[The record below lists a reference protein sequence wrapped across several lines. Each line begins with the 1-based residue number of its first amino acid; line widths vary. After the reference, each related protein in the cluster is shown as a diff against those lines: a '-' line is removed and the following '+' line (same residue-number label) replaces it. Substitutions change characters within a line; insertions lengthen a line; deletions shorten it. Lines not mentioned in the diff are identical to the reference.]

1 MLLGPSTPLSPVM
14 FDYGVDLLAGSIIE
28 KIEPVLQ
35 VVSQGGNFRQVR
47 RAGVRLVT
55 ITAG

>member
-1 MLLGPSTPLSPVM
+1 
-14 FDYGVDLLAGSIIE
+14 
-28 KIEPVLQ
+28 VLQ

-55 ITAG
+55 ITAD